1 MIQYRNGKFICADRI
16 ALKLPNNVFLDFNP
30 PVVPME
36 GMIFYSPDERI
47 TIDVDLVETDR
58 DALSFLLN
66 ADEECKT
73 VRILQPLR
81 HVTIGTMEGYGMT
94 YALSREVYEEY
105 ALTVPGEE
113 SALFVICLTQEVGEE
128 SDPADYARLQ
138 DELLAGIELV

>member
-1 MIQYRNGKFICADRI
+1 MIQYRNGRFICADRI
-16 ALKLPNNVFLDFNP
+16 ALKLPNNVLLDFNP

-128 SDPADYARLQ
+128 SDPADYARLR
-138 DELLAGIELV
+138 DELLAGVELV